1 MARKQ
6 KRRYFPV
13 RRNTG
18 RGRPDAAE
26 RQSQINA
33 AAQQLASERS
43 LDELRALL
51 AERTALYEEADRA
64 GTNDPSPANLAR
76 YHSTRQAWQ
85 IAQRAVELAS
95 APDGS

>member
-6 KRRYFPV
+6 KRRYFPT

-26 RQSQINA
+26 RQGQIDA
-33 AAQQLASERS
+33 AAQQLASEHS

-51 AERTALYEEADRA
+51 AQRAMLYEEADQA
-64 GTNDPSPANLAR
+64 GTYDPSPANLAR
-76 YHSTRQAWQ
+76 YHATRQAWQ

-95 APDGS
+95 APDRP